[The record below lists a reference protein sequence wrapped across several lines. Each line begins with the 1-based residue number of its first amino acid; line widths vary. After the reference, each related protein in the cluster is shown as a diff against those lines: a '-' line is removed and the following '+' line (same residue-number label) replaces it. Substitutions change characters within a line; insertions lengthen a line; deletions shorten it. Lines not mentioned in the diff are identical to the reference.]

1 MYLQSLEIIG
11 FKSFAPKTILN
22 FHRGVTAIVGPNGCG
37 KSNVLDSIRWVLGE
51 QSAKALRGGEMSDVI
66 FSGTDSRPALGMAE
80 VSMTF
85 AECEKELGVDWNEV
99 RITRRVYRD
108 GKSEYFLNKT
118 PCRLKDI
125 HQLFMDTGVGRS
137 AYSIMEQ
144 GKIDQIL
151 SSRPE
156 DRRAIFEEAA
166 GITKYK
172 SQKKEALRKLEYT
185 EANLVRV
192 QDIIKEV
199 KRQIGSLQRQ
209 AGKARRYQAL
219 MQDLRTFDT
228 HLSHKNYRTLAGDL
242 ETLRLQLSQGEDARL
257 LHEQE
262 ISQQEDELAGFRQR
276 LEELDSE
283 ATIARDGLQTLRNR
297 VFSAE
302 SRIQTNGERTSEAS
316 AMIERHRSDIAQA
329 EEKIRSQQEQIE
341 QTDSLL
347 TQMIETLRG
356 HEQSLN
362 DQNEKVRAA
371 REERMIVEREIQETG
386 GEISRVE
393 ARLGSLRGDISSAA
407 GRRESGE
414 TRLRLLQGEADT
426 ATRIAGELSVSLE
439 DLTRRTEASRL
450 GLEHSQAEVAE
461 ATAAHDSAQQDRQNI
476 DAVLT
481 LAGKEATGIESRLEV
496 LRQLQEQGEGFDEGT
511 QAVLH
516 GLDNPSFFSPAI
528 HGALAQNIQ
537 VEPRFIPAV
546 EAALGSALQAI
557 VFKDPGV
564 AESALLT
571 LSRNKLGRAAIIPT
585 DWIQRGG
592 VLQQEVPFGVLGRAA
607 ECIGGS
613 GDAADLAKNLLAG
626 VLIVENLESA
636 FRLRSQYP
644 SFAYATLEGEFIS
657 HNGIIHGGQSGE
669 NTGQSALQ
677 RKAQIAQLDQE
688 LAAST
693 IRLENLAA
701 DRARAGELLDA
712 TAERLKFAREAVQSA
727 QVESA
732 SLENERRHVER
743 QLADAEAKRSSFARE
758 TASIEDSLRASLAHL
773 GELESTI
780 AQVSGELD
788 ACRVSRSEAELR
800 VQVARERESSASDAL
815 NEIRV
820 RVATERQQQEN
831 LHRQRG
837 PMTARLTELSELLDV
852 RRVDITNYERRIEAL
867 EAENASLQIS
877 IAEWQESLLS
887 EEAKLA
893 SITAARAEVHES
905 ADAIDSAL
913 RAARQQMVRIQEER
927 GRIEVK
933 STQTEM
939 RMENIRNHVSQR
951 YQVDLESFGPDTYAL
966 LVAFRDRNKRKPGSD
981 SGEVETSAV
990 PVEEET
996 PVEAVSEPLEG
1007 EGIPWERIEEIVAEL
1022 TERVE
1027 SMGPVNVDAIQEFDE
1042 LEQRYI
1048 FLEKQNADLVNS
1060 KAELLEV
1067 ISKINRTTKELFAE
1081 TFEKI
1086 RVNFQEMF
1094 TELFGGGRA
1103 NLMLVDDSDP
1113 LESGIEI
1120 IAKPPGKQLQSVS
1133 LLSGGERTM
1142 TAVSLLFAI
1151 YMVKPSPFCV
1161 LDEMDAP
1168 LDESNISRFVKILDR
1183 FIGQSQFV
1191 VITHNKRTISRADML
1206 YGVTMEEH
1214 GVSKLVSVK
1223 FSGKSSGENPE
1234 KSVAEAFGKSPHLA
1248 SEQKESAPEGETP
1261 APEESSH
1268 ADFLEEPAS
1277 ADELPEEIV
1286 SEEIV
1291 SEEMVSTD
1299 ELNNSEGALVGNE
1312 SPEASSSDEFPAGEE
1327 TPASI
1332 SSGSE
1337 GPLEGVAVSDDGEN
1351 PVTPA

>member
-51 QSAKALRGGEMSDVI
+51 QSAKALRGGEMADVI

-85 AECEKELGVDWNEV
+85 AECEKELGTDWNEV

-118 PCRLKDI
+118 VCRLKDI

-144 GKIDQIL
+144 GKIDLIL

-172 SQKKEALRKLEYT
+172 AQKKEALRKLEYT
-185 EANLVRV
+185 EVNLVRV

-209 AGKARRYQAL
+209 AGKARRYQTL
-219 MQDLRTFDT
+219 MQDLRTFDS
-228 HLSHKNYRTLAGDL
+228 HLSHRNYRALATEL
-242 ETLRLQLSQGEDARL
+242 ENLRIQLGQGESARAI
-257 LHEQE
+257 HEEEIAAQE
-262 ISQQEDELAGFRQR
+262 AELAGFRQR
-276 LEELDSE
+276 LEELDS
-283 ATIARDGLQTLRNR
+283 TTSVARDEIQTIRNR
-297 VFSAE
+297 IFSAE

-316 AMIERHRSDIAQA
+316 ALIERHRADIAQA
-329 EEKIRSQQEQIE
+329 EEKIRTQQEQIE

-347 TQMIETLRG
+347 GQMIETLRG

-371 REERMIVEREIQETG
+371 REERLAVEREIQEAG
-386 GEISRVE
+386 GEISRLE
-393 ARLGSLRGDISSAA
+393 ARLGSLRGDISTAA

-414 TRLRLLQGEADT
+414 TRLRLLQGESESTT
-426 ATRIAGELSVSLE
+426 ALAGELAATLT
-439 DLTRRTEASRL
+439 DLMRRAENARL
-450 GLEHSQAEVAE
+450 GLEQAQAEVAD
-461 ATAAHDSAQQDRQNI
+461 ATNSHDDAQQARQNAE
-476 DAVLT
+476 AVLSV
-481 LAGKEATGIESRLEV
+481 AGKEAAGIESRLEV

-528 HGALAQNIQ
+528 QGALAQNIQ

-571 LSRNKLGRAAIIPT
+571 LSRNKLGRANVIPS
-585 DWIQRGG
+585 DWINRNADHS
-592 VLQQEVPFGVLGRAA
+592 QEVPFGVLGRAS
-607 ECIGGS
+607 ECVGGA
-613 GDAADLAKNLLAG
+613 GDAADLARHLLAG
-626 VLIVENLESA
+626 VLIVETLEA
-636 FRLRSQYP
+636 GFRLRPQFP
-644 SFAYATLEGEFIS
+644 AFGYATLQGEFIAL
-657 HNGIIHGGQSGE
+657 NGIVQGGVSGE

-677 RKAQIAQLDQE
+677 RKAHIAQLDLE

-693 IRLENLAA
+693 VRLENLAGE
-701 DRARAGELLDA
+701 RARAGEALDQA
-712 TAERLKFAREAVQSA
+712 ADRLKSAREIVQSA
-727 QVESA
+727 QVEAA
-732 SLENERRHVER
+732 SLENERRHFER
-743 QLADAEAKRSSFARE
+743 QLADAEAKRLSFARE

-780 AQVSGELD
+780 AQVSSGLD
-788 ACRVSRSEAELR
+788 ACRTSRGEAEMR
-800 VQVARERESSASDAL
+800 IQVARERESAASDAL

-831 LHRQRG
+831 LNRQRG
-837 PMTARLTELSELLDV
+837 PMAARVVELSELLDE
-852 RRVDITNYERRIEAL
+852 RRVDITNYERRIETL
-867 EAENASLQIS
+867 ESENASLGIS
-877 IAEWQESLLS
+877 IAEWKASQEEGETKL
-887 EEAKLA
+887 EALIA
-893 SITAARAEVHES
+893 SRAEVHSS
-905 ADAIDSAL
+905 ADAIESAL
-913 RAARQQMVRIQEER
+913 RGARQQLVRIQEDR
-927 GRIEVK
+927 SRIEVK

-939 RMENIRNHVSQR
+939 RMENIRNHVSHR
-951 YQVDLESFGPDTYAL
+951 YQIDLESFQPDTYSL
-966 LVAFRDRNKRKPGSD
+966 LVAFRERGKRKAGSD
-981 SGEVETSAV
+981 AADAEEAA
-990 PVEEET
+990 PVE
-996 PVEAVSEPLEG
+996 PVPQPAEPVAEAPEG
-1007 EGIPWERIEEIVAEL
+1007 EGIPWDRIEEIVAEL

-1042 LEQRYI
+1042 LEERFV

-1183 FIGQSQFV
+1183 FVGQSQFV

-1223 FSGKSSGENPE
+1223 FSGRAEGDHPE
-1234 KSVAEAFGKSPHLA
+1234 HSIADTFGKSRQLA
-1248 SEQKESAPEGETP
+1248 SEQNPLEPG
-1261 APEESSH
+1261 H

-1277 ADELPEEIV
+1277 QEEPA
-1286 SEEIV
+1286 
-1291 SEEMVSTD
+1291 
-1299 ELNNSEGALVGNE
+1299 SEGLPPE
-1312 SPEASSSDEFPAGEE
+1312 SVEPAAEQLPLDPAEPEPK
-1327 TPASI
+1327 
-1332 SSGSE
+1332 
-1337 GPLEGVAVSDDGEN
+1337 
-1351 PVTPA
+1351 PV

>member
-11 FKSFAPKTILN
+11 FKSFAPKTVLN

-85 AECEKELGVDWNEV
+85 AECEKELGTDWNEV

-118 PCRLKDI
+118 ACRLKDI

-144 GKIDQIL
+144 GKIDLIL

-172 SQKKEALRKLEYT
+172 AQKKEALRKLEYT
-185 EANLVRV
+185 EVNLVRV

-219 MQDLRTFDT
+219 MQDLRTFDS
-228 HLSHKNYRTLAGDL
+228 HLSHRNYKDLAADL
-242 ETLRLQLSQGEDARL
+242 ENLRLQLRQGEAARAI
-257 LHEQE
+257 HEEETAAQE
-262 ISQQEDELAGFRQR
+262 TELAGFRQR
-276 LEELDSE
+276 IEDLDS
-283 ATIARDGLQTLRNR
+283 ATALAREEIQTVRNR
-297 VFSAE
+297 IFSAE
-302 SRIQTNGERTSEAS
+302 SRIQTNGERADEA
-316 AMIERHRSDIAQA
+316 AALINRHRADIAQA
-329 EEKIRSQQEQIE
+329 EEKIRTQQEQIE

-347 TQMIETLRG
+347 SQMIETLRS
-356 HEQSLN
+356 HEQSLD
-362 DQNEKVRAA
+362 DQNEKVRSA
-371 REERMIVEREIQETG
+371 REERLSVEREIQQTG
-386 GEISRVE
+386 GEISRLE

-414 TRLRLLQGEADT
+414 TRLRLLQGESES
-426 ATRIAGELSVSLE
+426 ATRLAGDLSVALA
-439 DLTRRTEASRL
+439 DLARRAENARL

-461 ATAAHDSAQQDRQNI
+461 AAAAHDAAQQARQNAE
-476 DAVLT
+476 AVLSV
-481 LAGKEATGIESRLEV
+481 AGKEATGIESRLEV

-516 GLDNPSFFSPAI
+516 GLDNPSFFGPAI
-528 HGALAQNIQ
+528 QGALAQNIQ
-537 VEPRFIPAV
+537 VEPQFIPAV

-557 VFKDPGV
+557 IFKDPGV

-571 LSRNKLGRAAIIPT
+571 LSKNRLGRANVIPA
-585 DWIQRGG
+585 DWINRAADHP
-592 VLQQEVPFGVLGRAA
+592 VEVPFGVLGRAS
-607 ECIGGS
+607 ECVGGT
-613 GDAADLAKNLLAG
+613 GDAVDLARHLLAG
-626 VLIVENLESA
+626 VLVVGNLEEA
-636 FRLRSQYP
+636 FRLRPQHP
-644 SFAYATLEGEFIS
+644 AFAYATLQGEFVTFD
-657 HNGIIHGGQSGE
+657 GIVQGGISGE

-677 RKAQIAQLDQE
+677 RKAHIAQLDTE
-688 LAAST
+688 LAAAT
-693 IRLENLAA
+693 LRLENLAGE
-701 DRARAGELLDA
+701 RARAGEALDSA
-712 TAERLKFAREAVQSA
+712 ADRLKSAREVVQAA
-727 QVESA
+727 QVEAA
-732 SLENERRHVER
+732 SLENERRHFER

-758 TASIEDSLRASLAHL
+758 TSSIEEALRASLAQL

-780 AQVSGELD
+780 AEVSSALD
-788 ACRVSRSEAELR
+788 ACRSSRGEAEMR
-800 VQVARERESSASDAL
+800 VQVARERESAASDAL

-831 LHRQRG
+831 LNRQRG
-837 PMTARLTELSELLDV
+837 PMAARLAELSDLLDA
-852 RRVDITNYERRIEAL
+852 RRVDIANYGRRIESL
-867 EAENASLQIS
+867 DAENSSLGVS
-877 IAEWQESLLS
+877 IAEWKESLGVGESKL
-887 EEAKLA
+887 EALA
-893 SITAARAEVHES
+893 ASRSEVHTS
-905 ADAIDSAL
+905 ADATEFAL
-913 RAARQQMVRIQEER
+913 RAARAQLIRIQEER
-927 GRIEVK
+927 GRLEVK
-933 STQTEM
+933 SAQAGM
-939 RMENIRNHVSQR
+939 RMENIRDHVSHR
-951 YQVDLESFGPDTYAL
+951 YQIDLEAFQPDTYSL
-966 LVAFRDRNKRKPGSD
+966 LVAFRERNKRRPGAD
-981 SGEVETSAV
+981 SGEEAEPAP
-990 PVEEET
+990 PVEEEQ
-996 PVEAVSEPLEG
+996 PAEKFPEPGEG

-1022 TERVE
+1022 TERIE

-1042 LEQRYI
+1042 LEQRYA

-1183 FIGQSQFV
+1183 FVGQSQFV

-1223 FSGKSSGENPE
+1223 FSAKAGADSPE
-1234 KSVAEAFGKSPHLA
+1234 TSVAGTFGKSDKLA
-1248 SEQKESAPEGETP
+1248 SEHRAPE
-1261 APEESSH
+1261 PEPH
-1268 ADFLEEPAS
+1268 ADFLEEAAS
-1277 ADELPEEIV
+1277 P
-1286 SEEIV
+1286 
-1291 SEEMVSTD
+1291 
-1299 ELNNSEGALVGNE
+1299 
-1312 SPEASSSDEFPAGEE
+1312 
-1327 TPASI
+1327 
-1332 SSGSE
+1332 
-1337 GPLEGVAVSDDGEN
+1337 DGEPGTPE
-1351 PVTPA
+1351 PVAEEPDPA